1 MESRSTLSHCDG
13 KELGFEF
20 MPTRLSYWIPCCP
33 QAPLGNPSTP
43 GIQLKNH
50 GSGTESKNMLF
61 KISDGWSFSL
71 TLSAHLLLSST
82 SLSQLLL
89 IGYSP
94 FSWTKF
100 LNPGTSTHWSWYK
113 TQNKPNS
120 FHKTAL
126 QVSGFLGGAVV
137 KNPPAKQ
144 EMKEARIQP
153 LGWEDPLEKEMATHS
168 SVLPCKIP

>member
-1 MESRSTLSHCDG
+1 MALYS
-13 KELGFEF
+13 KENCL
-20 MPTRLSYWIPCCP
+20 
-33 QAPLGNPSTP
+33 AV
-43 GIQLKNH
+43 
-50 GSGTESKNMLF
+50 
-61 KISDGWSFSL
+61 
-71 TLSAHLLLSST
+71 
-82 SLSQLLL
+82 
-89 IGYSP
+89 
-94 FSWTKF
+94 
-100 LNPGTSTHWSWYK
+100 TSTHWSWCK
-113 TQNKPNS
+113 TKNKPNS